1 MSRIRV
7 LNTSIFLFA
16 IFLLQETLVSRI
28 NFPIGGFS
36 LYLAALMVLLSLE
49 DRNGA
54 LVFGFIGGLIMD
66 LSAAAD
72 TPFGQWALVLTAIGY
87 LFSVNKESIGDF
99 TLLPITFLLFISL
112 ASALSLFLF
121 LAIGAMLGQENGT
134 VTHAFSII
142 FANTLWSILLTPLFL
157 PAIIKTRAALL
168 SNRERA

>member
-28 NFPIGGFS
+28 NFPINGFS

-54 LVFGFIGGLIMD
+54 LVFGFIGGVIMD

-72 TPFGQWALVLTAIGY
+72 TPFGQWALVLTVIGY
-87 LFSVNKESIGDF
+87 LFSVNKESIGDV
-99 TLLPITFLLFISL
+99 TDSPIIFIVFISL
-112 ASALSLFLF
+112 ASALALFLF
-121 LAIGAMLGQENGT
+121 L
-134 VTHAFSII
+134 V
-142 FANTLWSILLTPLFL
+142 
-157 PAIIKTRAALL
+157 
-168 SNRERA
+168 

>member
-16 IFLLQETLVSRI
+16 IFLLQETVISRI
-28 NFPIGGFS
+28 NFPINGFS
-36 LYLAALMVLLSLE
+36 LYLAALIVLLSLE

-87 LFSVNKESIGDF
+87 LFSVNKESIGDVTHSRIIF
-99 TLLPITFLLFISL
+99 IVFISF
-112 ASALSLFLF
+112 ASALALFLF
-121 LAIGAMLGQENGT
+121 LAVGALLGQENGT
-134 VTHAFSII
+134 FTHAVSII
-142 FANTLWSILLTPLFL
+142 FANTLWSLLITPLFL
-157 PAIIKTRAALL
+157 PAIIKARTALL

>member
-28 NFPIGGFS
+28 NFPINGFS

-72 TPFGQWALVLTAIGY
+72 TPFGQWALVLTVIGY
-87 LFSVNKESIGDF
+87 LFQLIRKV
-99 TLLPITFLLFISL
+99 L
-112 ASALSLFLF
+112 
-121 LAIGAMLGQENGT
+121 
-134 VTHAFSII
+134 V
-142 FANTLWSILLTPLFL
+142 ILLNHQYYF
-157 PAIIKTRAALL
+157 
-168 SNRERA
+168 

>member
-7 LNTSIFLFA
+7 LNTSIFLFV
-16 IFLLQETLVSRI
+16 IFLLQETVVSRI
-28 NFPIGGFS
+28 NFPINGFS
-36 LYLAALMVLLSLE
+36 LYLSALMVLLSLE

-99 TLLPITFLLFISL
+99 TDSTIVFIVFISL
-112 ASALSLFLF
+112 ASALAIFLF
-121 LAIGAMLGQENGT
+121 LVIGAMLGQENGT
-134 VTHAFSII
+134 FAYAISII
-142 FANTLWSILLTPLFL
+142 VANTLWSFLLTPLFL
-157 PAIIKTRAALL
+157 PLIIKTRTALL